1 MVIYII
7 NKFLEIQECKTIYTY
22 RCKDFQI
29 FINANIRYA
38 RYNQYQA
45 HTYIYIFINMFIDL
59 YINIIHLFGILS
71 ININKYRANKNI
83 NIKLCINIYLK

>member
-1 MVIYII
+1 
-7 NKFLEIQECKTIYTY
+7 
-22 RCKDFQI
+22 
-29 FINANIRYA
+29 
-38 RYNQYQA
+38 
-45 HTYIYIFINMFIDL
+45 MFIDL